1 MQDKTWYSTL
11 GLDAEPL
18 FLQEDMLRII
28 FYQWRK
34 LGLGLDVEAEI
45 QILKVIY
52 SGSDKCNT

>member
-1 MQDKTWYSTL
+1 MQDKIWYSIL

-18 FLQEDMLRII
+18 FLQDDMLRII
-28 FYQWRK
+28 FNQWKK